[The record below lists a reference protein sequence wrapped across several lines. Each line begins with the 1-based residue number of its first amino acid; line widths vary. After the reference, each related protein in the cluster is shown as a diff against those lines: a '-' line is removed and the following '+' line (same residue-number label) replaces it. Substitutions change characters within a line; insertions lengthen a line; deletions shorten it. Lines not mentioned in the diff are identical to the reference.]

1 MRRAESQIETYVPEY
16 NWGDDIDLIVLA
28 GSPWLGIN
36 PGDIKLRMLKQAIKR
51 WPEARRIALGIG
63 SFYRY
68 SNIKRGNYGDGKI
81 EKDADAYEVARNL
94 SDFHLVLVRDAF
106 GKEILDKVGVD
117 AELYFDTSIFSY
129 FKLKGSSIKS
139 REKSILVYTDPLKGD
154 VWDHLPEYIWEEYIR
169 YQIDWAS
176 NSDAEVLVISS
187 ADKSSAMEHDLNA
200 KFVTDVEWLA
210 ARYSSASNML
220 SPRVH
225 QCILAKIMGCGNVRV
240 MPLDSR
246 YTTAINV
253 GIGVSQPNI
262 RGKIENL
269 EDGRIEGIVDD
280 KTEYLFPRYEY
291 RVLDFN
297 RKRLKNGIYLKKI
310 VKLLRAL

>member
-68 SNIKRGNYGDGKI
+68 SNIKRGDYGDGKT
-81 EKDADAYEVARNL
+81 ENDADAYEVARNL
-94 SDFHLVLVRDAF
+94 SDFHLVLARDAF
-106 GKEILDKVGVD
+106 AKEILDKVGVD
-117 AELYFDTSIFSY
+117 TTLYYDTSIFSY
-129 FKLKGSSIKS
+129 FKLKGSAIKGN
-139 REKSILVYTDPLKGD
+139 RKSILLYTDPLKGD

-169 YQIDWAS
+169 YQIDWAN

-262 RGKIENL
+262 RGKIENF

-280 KTEYLFPRYEY
+280 NTEYLFPTYEY
-291 RVLDFN
+291 QKLDFN
-297 RKRLKNGIYLKKI
+297 IKRLKNGEYLKKI
-310 VKLLRAL
+310 VKLLRAA